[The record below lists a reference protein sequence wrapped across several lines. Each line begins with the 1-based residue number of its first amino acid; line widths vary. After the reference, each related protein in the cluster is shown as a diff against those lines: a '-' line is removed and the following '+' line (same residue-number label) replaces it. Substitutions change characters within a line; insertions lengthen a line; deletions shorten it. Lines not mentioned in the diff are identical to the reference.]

1 MIWKF
6 ISGAWEHYYEF
17 IQDKILS
24 ILRHKTLPTKSY
36 QIGALYLQ
44 ILGETGTPGE
54 QQISSIIRSMFH
66 PRSSLLT
73 AVG

>member
-6 ISGAWEHYYEF
+6 ISGAWEHYYYEF
-17 IQDKILS
+17 IQDKMLS

-54 QQISSIIRSMFH
+54 QQISSIRSMFH
-66 PRSSLLT
+66 ARSSLLT